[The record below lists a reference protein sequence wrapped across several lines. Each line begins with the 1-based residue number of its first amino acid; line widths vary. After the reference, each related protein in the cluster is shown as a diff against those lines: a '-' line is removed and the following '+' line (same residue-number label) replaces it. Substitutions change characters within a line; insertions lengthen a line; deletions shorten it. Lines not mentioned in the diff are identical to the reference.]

1 MGMPY
6 MPSVLLYPLRKIWIS
21 ADYDDHG
28 YNALDLGWWD
38 YDPSM
43 PDDTGQ
49 HPHLYAMADGVV
61 LSIVN
66 SHPSYPDDEGYGN
79 YIVIRYPSIG
89 YVSLFA
95 HILQGS
101 FLVKVGDK
109 VKQGQPVCRMDNS
122 GYSRGDHLHIEVCK
136 GNTFSRHNGVD
147 FLPIVY
153 ATDWHIVDADT
164 ERDYPISHMVIQ
176 PVDEDVTVNQVHV
189 FGKDLRIRK
198 APINGAVVGFCEEG
212 YYDYTET
219 VEDEYT
225 WCKVGDYWIAGN
237 TDVSEMLSATFVP
250 ADPNPLVAQAEVTI
264 TDLRI
269 RLEPSTSSR
278 IMGYCPI
285 GFYDVMDSRSEDDYV
300 WFKCCGYWIAF
311 TDGVIYH
318 GSQEDPKDKKIREL
332 EEEVATLKEQIAEL
346 EDNCET
352 QARVIKQQIEDFES
366 IRVIAA
372 RNIPE

>member
-1 MGMPY
+1 M
-6 MPSVLLYPLRKIWIS
+6 LIYPLRKVWIS

-28 YNALDLGWWD
+28 YKACDFGWWD
-38 YDPSM
+38 YDPALPNDSGRN
-43 PDDTGQ
+43 PQ
-49 HPHLYAMADGVV
+49 LYAMSDGVV
-61 LSIVN
+61 VSIVN
-66 SHPSYPDDEGYGN
+66 SHSDEPDWNGYGN
-79 YIVIRYPSIG
+79 YIIIRYPSEG
-89 YVSLFA
+89 YVSLYA
-95 HILQGS
+95 HIKKDS

-109 VKQGQPVCRMDNS
+109 VSQKQPVCRMGNS
-122 GYSRGDHLHIEVCK
+122 GYSYGNHLHLEVCK
-136 GNTFSRHNGVD
+136 GSSFTRHGGVD
-147 FLPIVY
+147 FFPIVY
-153 ATDWHIVDADT
+153 ATDWHTVDPDT
-164 ERDYPISHMVIQ
+164 EKDYPISHMVIQ

-212 YYDYTET
+212 YYDYSET

-269 RLEPSTSSR
+269 RLEPSTTSR

-332 EEEVATLKEQIAEL
+332 EEEVTILKEQIAEL

>member
-1 MGMPY
+1 MPY

-38 YDPSM
+38 YDPSC
-43 PDDTGQ
+43 PEDSGRN
-49 HPHLYAMADGVV
+49 PRLYSMADGVV
-61 LSIVN
+61 TQIVN
-66 SHPSYPDDEGYGN
+66 SHPDEPDWNGYGN
-79 YIVIRYPSIG
+79 YITIAYPSLG
-89 YVSLFA
+89 YCSLYA
-95 HILQGS
+95 HIKKDS
-101 FLVKVGDK
+101 FMVKVGDK
-109 VKQGQPVCRMDNS
+109 VSQLQPVARMGNS
-122 GYSRGDHLHIEVCK
+122 GYSYGNHLHLEVCK
-136 GNTFSRHNGVD
+136 GITFVRHGGID
-147 FLPIVY
+147 FIPIVY
-153 ATDWHIVDADT
+153 ATDWHEVDSDT
-164 ERDYPISHMVIQ
+164 QSEYNIRHMVIQ

-189 FGKDLRIRK
+189 FGGDLRIRT
-198 APINGAVVGFCEEG
+198 APVDGKVVGFCEKG
-212 YYDYTET
+212 FYNYTDT

-237 TDVSEMLSATFVP
+237 TDVSEILSATFIP
-250 ADPNPLVAQAEVTI
+250 DEPNPLVSQAEVTI

-311 TDGVIYH
+311 VDGVIYH
-318 GSQEDPKDKKIREL
+318 GGQEDPKDKKIREL
-332 EEEVATLKEQIAEL
+332 EEEVTVLKEQIAEL

-352 QARVIKQQIEDFES
+352 QARVIKQQIEDFDS